1 MEDKIIEQDFG
12 DLAIN
17 MGPQHPST
25 HGVFRL
31 KIHLQ
36 GERINKVES
45 YLGYLHRG
53 VEKLTEVLDYDMIP
67 PVLERDDYLS
77 PTSNSLGFVN
87 IVEKMCSIE
96 VPRRASY
103 IRVLGAELQR
113 ISSHLVA
120 LGTYGLDLGGAL
132 GGGASLF
139 LYCFRER
146 EKILDIMEELTGTR
160 FHTNLN
166 QIGGVRYDVKP
177 ELVDKIHDLISYLR
191 PLLLEYSNM
200 FSKDEIIIKRT
211 RNIGVIS
218 QKLAKENGCSGPV
231 ARASGINF
239 DIRKNKP
246 YECYNE
252 FDFDIP
258 LGETGDAYDRTLVR
272 IKENIESLKIVE
284 QIIEGIPTG
293 DLCSRKPLKS
303 AKLIKP
309 PKGSFYSSVES
320 PRGELGFFVVSDGTS
335 IPYRMKIRAP
345 SFSNLSVIEK
355 ILPGNYVADSVAI
368 LGSLDP
374 VFGDVDR

>member
-1 MEDKIIEQDFG
+1 
-12 DLAIN
+12 
-17 MGPQHPST
+17 
-25 HGVFRL
+25 
-31 KIHLQ
+31 
-36 GERINKVES
+36 
-45 YLGYLHRG
+45 
-53 VEKLTEVLDYDMIP
+53 MIP

-87 IVEKMCSIE
+87 VVEKMCEIE
-96 VPRRASY
+96 VPRKASY
-103 IRVLGAELQR
+103 IRVLVAELQR

-160 FHTNLN
+160 FHTNIN
-166 QIGGVRYDVKP
+166 QIGGVRYDLKP
-177 ELVDKIHDLISYLR
+177 ELVVKIHDLISYLR
-191 PLLLEYSNM
+191 PLLLEYDNM
-200 FSKDEIIIKRT
+200 FSQDEIIKKRT
-211 RNIGVIS
+211 KNIGVIS
-218 QKLAKENGCSGPV
+218 KELANENGCSGPV
-231 ARASGINF
+231 SRASGIDF
-239 DIRKNKP
+239 DIRKNSP
-246 YECYNE
+246 YECYE
-252 FDFDIP
+252 ELDFTIP
-258 LGETGDAYDRTLVR
+258 LGKNGDAYDRTIVR
-272 IKENIESLKIVE
+272 IRENMQSLKIVE
-284 QIIEGIPTG
+284 QIIEGVPSG

-303 AKLIKP
+303 AKLIRP

>member
-1 MEDKIIEQDFG
+1 MEDEVVEKDFG

-31 KIHLQ
+31 KLYLQ
-36 GERINKVES
+36 GEKINKVEPF
-45 YLGYLHRG
+45 LGYLHRG

-67 PVLERDDYLS
+67 PILERDDYLS

-87 IVEKMCSIE
+87 AVERMSNIS
-96 VPRRASY
+96 VPKKASY
-103 IRVLGAELQR
+103 IRVLTAELQR

-139 LYCFRER
+139 LYCFKER
-146 EKILDIMEELTGTR
+146 ENILDIMEKLTGTR
-160 FHTNLN
+160 FHTNMN
-166 QIGGVRYDVKP
+166 QIGGVRYDVNT
-177 ELVDKIHDLISYLR
+177 DLIKQIKNLTEYLR
-191 PLLLEYSNM
+191 PILTEYKDII
-200 FSKDEIIIKRT
+200 SKDEIFIKRT
-211 RNIGVIS
+211 KDVGTIS
-218 QKLAKENGCSGPV
+218 SELVQEAGGSGPV

-246 YECYNE
+246 YECYDE

-258 LGETGDAYDRTLVR
+258 LGTNGDSYDRTIVR
-272 IKENIESLKIVE
+272 IRENLESLKIIE
-284 QIIEGIPTG
+284 QITNGIPSG
-293 DLCSRKPLKS
+293 DLSSRKPIKS
-303 AKLIKP
+303 AKLLKP
-309 PKGSFYSSVES
+309 PKGSYYSSVES
-320 PRGELGFFVVSDGTS
+320 PRGELGFFIVSDGSS
-335 IPYRMKIRAP
+335 IPYRMKIRSP
-345 SFSNLSVIEK
+345 SFSNLSIIET
-355 ILPGNYVADSVAI
+355 ILPGNFVADSVTI

>member
-31 KIHLQ
+31 KLHLQ

-320 PRGELGFFVVSDGTS
+320 PSGELGFFVVSDGTS

>member
-1 MEDKIIEQDFG
+1 MENRIIEQDFG
-12 DLAIN
+12 DLAVN

-31 KIHLQ
+31 KLHLQ
-36 GERINKVES
+36 GEKINKIES
-45 YLGYLHRG
+45 FLGYLHRG
-53 VEKLTEVLDYDMIP
+53 VEKLSEKLNYDQLP

-87 IVEKMCSIE
+87 AVEKICEIE
-96 VPRRASY
+96 VSRKASY
-103 IRVLGAELQR
+103 IRVLVAELQR

-146 EKILDIMEELTGTR
+146 EKILDVMEQLTGTR
-160 FHTNLN
+160 FHTNIN
-166 QIGGVRYDVKP
+166 QIGGVRYDVSK
-177 ELVDKIHDLISYLR
+177 DSINKIKNLINELR
-191 PLLLEYSNM
+191 PILQDYSNM
-200 FSKDEIIIKRT
+200 ISKDEIFMKRT
-211 RNIGVIS
+211 KNIGIIS
-218 QKLAKENGCSGPV
+218 KELAEESGASGPILRGCGV
-231 ARASGINF
+231 KF
-239 DIRKNKP
+239 DLRKNKS
-246 YECYNE
+246 YESYPE

-258 LGETGDAYDRTLVR
+258 VGTIGDAYDRTIVR
-272 IKENIESLKIVE
+272 MKENIESLKIIE
-284 QIIEGIPTG
+284 QIIDGIPSG

-303 AKLIKP
+303 AKLTRP
-309 PKGSFYSSVES
+309 PKGSSYFSIES
-320 PRGELGFFVVSDGTS
+320 PRGELGFFIVSDGSS

-345 SFSNLSVIEK
+345 SFSNLSLVEK
-355 ILPGNYVADSVAI
+355 LLPGTFIADSVVI

>member
-31 KIHLQ
+31 KLHLQ

-146 EKILDIMEELTGTR
+146 EAGR
-160 FHTNLN
+160 
-166 QIGGVRYDVKP
+166 
-177 ELVDKIHDLISYLR
+177 
-191 PLLLEYSNM
+191 
-200 FSKDEIIIKRT
+200 
-211 RNIGVIS
+211 
-218 QKLAKENGCSGPV
+218 
-231 ARASGINF
+231 
-239 DIRKNKP
+239 
-246 YECYNE
+246 
-252 FDFDIP
+252 
-258 LGETGDAYDRTLVR
+258 
-272 IKENIESLKIVE
+272 
-284 QIIEGIPTG
+284 
-293 DLCSRKPLKS
+293 
-303 AKLIKP
+303 
-309 PKGSFYSSVES
+309 
-320 PRGELGFFVVSDGTS
+320 
-335 IPYRMKIRAP
+335 
-345 SFSNLSVIEK
+345 
-355 ILPGNYVADSVAI
+355 
-368 LGSLDP
+368 
-374 VFGDVDR
+374 

>member
-1 MEDKIIEQDFG
+1 MEDEVVEKDFG

-31 KIHLQ
+31 KLYLQ
-36 GERINKVES
+36 GEKINKVEPF
-45 YLGYLHRG
+45 LGYLHRG

-67 PVLERDDYLS
+67 PILERDDYLS

-87 IVEKMCSIE
+87 AVERMSNIS
-96 VPRRASY
+96 VPKKASY
-103 IRVLGAELQR
+103 IRVLTAELQR

-139 LYCFRER
+139 LYCFKER
-146 EKILDIMEELTGTR
+146 ENILDIMEKLTGTR
-160 FHTNLN
+160 FHTNMN
-166 QIGGVRYDVKP
+166 QIGGVRYDVNT
-177 ELVDKIHDLISYLR
+177 DLIKQIKNLTEYLK
-191 PLLLEYSNM
+191 PILTEYKDII
-200 FSKDEIIIKRT
+200 SKDEIFIKRT
-211 RNIGVIS
+211 KDVGTIS
-218 QKLAKENGCSGPV
+218 SELVQEAGGSGPV

-246 YECYNE
+246 YECYDE

-258 LGETGDAYDRTLVR
+258 LGTNGDSYDRTIVR
-272 IKENIESLKIVE
+272 IRENLESLKIIE
-284 QIIEGIPTG
+284 QITNGIPSG
-293 DLCSRKPLKS
+293 DLSSRKPIKS
-303 AKLIKP
+303 AKLLKP
-309 PKGSFYSSVES
+309 PKGSYYSSVES
-320 PRGELGFFVVSDGTS
+320 PRGELGFFIVSDGSS
-335 IPYRMKIRAP
+335 IPYRMKIRSP
-345 SFSNLSVIEK
+345 SFSNLSIIET
-355 ILPGNYVADSVAI
+355 ILPGNFVADSVTI

>member
-1 MEDKIIEQDFG
+1 MENRVIEKDFG
-12 DLAIN
+12 DLALN

-31 KIHLQ
+31 KLYLE
-36 GERINKVES
+36 GEKINKIES
-45 YLGYLHRG
+45 FLGYLHRG
-53 VEKLTEVLDYDMIP
+53 VEKLTEKLDYDQIA

-87 IVEKMCSIE
+87 AVEKICEIE
-96 VPRRASY
+96 VTRKASY
-103 IRVLGAELQR
+103 IRVLVAELQR

-160 FHTNLN
+160 FHTNMN
-166 QIGGVRYDVKP
+166 QIGGVRYDLKP
-177 ELVDKIHDLISYLR
+177 EVVKKIESLIKHLR
-191 PLLLEYSNM
+191 PILEDYYDMISNDQI
-200 FSKDEIIIKRT
+200 FIKRT
-211 RNIGVIS
+211 KDIGIIS
-218 QKLAKENGCSGPV
+218 KELVQESGGSGPV
-231 ARASGINF
+231 SRGSGINF
-239 DIRKNKP
+239 DLRRNKP
-246 YECYNE
+246 YECYKE

-258 LGETGDAYDRTLVR
+258 IGKNGDAYDRTLVR
-272 IKENIESLKIVE
+272 MKENVESLRIVE
-284 QIIEGIPTG
+284 QIIEGLPSG
-293 DLCSRKPLKS
+293 DLSTRKPLKS
-303 AKLIKP
+303 AKLTRP
-309 PKGSFYSSVES
+309 PKGSSYFSVES
-320 PRGELGFFVVSDGTS
+320 PRGELGFFIVSDGSS

-345 SFSNLSVIEK
+345 SFSNLSIIEK
-355 ILPGNYVADSVAI
+355 LLPGTYFADSVVI

>member
-1 MEDKIIEQDFG
+1 LEDQIVEKDFG

-17 MGPQHPST
+17 MGPQHPAT

-31 KIHLQ
+31 KLYLQ
-36 GERINKVES
+36 GERINKIEAF
-45 YLGYLHRG
+45 LGYLHRG

-87 IVEKMCSIE
+87 TVEKMCQIE
-96 VPRRASY
+96 VPKKASY
-103 IRVLGAELQR
+103 IRVLVAELQR

-120 LGTYGLDLGGAL
+120 LGTYGLDLGGSL

-160 FHTNLN
+160 FHTNIN
-166 QIGGVRYDVKP
+166 QIGGVRYDVKID
-177 ELVDKIHDLISYLR
+177 VIKKINDLIKYIR
-191 PLLLEYSNM
+191 PILIEYNDVI
-200 FSKDEIIIKRT
+200 SKDQIFIKRT
-211 RNIGVIS
+211 KSIGVIS
-218 QKLAKENGCSGPV
+218 AQLAQEAGCSGPV

-239 DIRKNKP
+239 DIRRNQT
-246 YECYNE
+246 YECYDE
-252 FDFDIP
+252 LDFDIP
-258 LGETGDAYDRTLVR
+258 LGTNGDSYDRTIVR
-272 IKENIESLKIVE
+272 MKENLESLKIIE
-284 QIIEGIPTG
+284 QIINGIPSG
-293 DLCSRKPLKS
+293 DLSSRKPLKS
-303 AKLIKP
+303 AKLLKP

-320 PRGELGFFVVSDGTS
+320 PRGELGFFIVSDGSS
-335 IPYRMKIRAP
+335 IPYRMKIRSP

-355 ILPGNYVADSVAI
+355 ILPGNFVADSVTI